1 MGWNTTIVSPPD
13 GNMGEYMDSL
23 RVCIDRDEDFYLPGH
38 GPAITNAG
46 PFVRAYLNHRSMRE
60 GQIARHLKNGA
71 DTIPEL
77 VRRMY
82 THLPEEMHSAAARS
96 VQAHMEHMVATK
108 RAECDG
114 PVRADTIFSPGIT
127 ELE

>member
-1 MGWNTTIVSPPD
+1 MRHT
-13 GNMGEYMDSL
+13 
-23 RVCIDRDEDFYLPGH
+23 F
-38 GPAITNAG
+38 
-46 PFVRAYLNHRSMRE
+46 NHRSMRE

-77 VRRMY
+77 RRMY

-114 PVRADTIFSPGIT
+114 PVRANTIFSPGQLS
-127 ELE
+127 LE